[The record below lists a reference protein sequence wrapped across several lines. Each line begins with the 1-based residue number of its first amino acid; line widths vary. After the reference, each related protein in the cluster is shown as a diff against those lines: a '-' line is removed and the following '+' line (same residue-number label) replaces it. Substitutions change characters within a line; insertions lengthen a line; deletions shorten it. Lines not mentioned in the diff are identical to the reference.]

1 MINNAPI
8 FIFIPRF
15 TSRKWYPL
23 TIGLLIDGKK
33 QLCQS
38 CKVPLR
44 RRSIPI
50 FFRYWRMCIL
60 NVKRN
65 VCALFVLRRPIIFCL
80 IFRSSSQQ
88 ENNNLLQLNT
98 HDNRTCCDLIKN
110 YIYNSGFINIVF
122 VADVMTSICEKRFI
136 MSRVTLNIT
145 LFRVFL
151 TTRQQ
156 HGRSSWKWWMVEIK
170 ND

>member
-1 MINNAPI
+1 MPAYSYLFLDLRQESDILL
-8 FIFIPRF
+8 
-15 TSRKWYPL
+15 PL
-23 TIGLLIDGKK
+23 GVLIDGKK

-110 YIYNSGFINIVF
+110 YIYNSGFVYQYC
-122 VADVMTSICEKRFI
+122 VCRWCDDVY
-136 MSRVTLNIT
+136 L
-145 LFRVFL
+145 
-151 TTRQQ
+151 
-156 HGRSSWKWWMVEIK
+156 WKKKIHYVPGYSK
-170 ND
+170 YYVV

>member
-1 MINNAPI
+1 MPPYSYLFLDLRQESDIL
-8 FIFIPRF
+8 
-15 TSRKWYPL
+15 SPL
-23 TIGLLIDGKK
+23 GVLIDGKK

-38 CKVPLR
+38 CKCTWEAFLLQTR
-44 RRSIPI
+44 
-50 FFRYWRMCIL
+50 RMCIF

-110 YIYNSGFINIVF
+110 YIYNSGFVYQYC
-122 VADVMTSICEKRFI
+122 VRRWCDDVY
-136 MSRVTLNIT
+136 L
-145 LFRVFL
+145 
-151 TTRQQ
+151 
-156 HGRSSWKWWMVEIK
+156 WKKIHYVPGYSTYYVVWG
-170 ND
+170 

>member
-1 MINNAPI
+1 MPAYSYL
-8 FIFIPRF
+8 FIDLRQEGDILL
-15 TSRKWYPL
+15 PL
-23 TIGLLIDGKK
+23 GVLIDGKK

-38 CKVPLR
+38 YKVPLR

-98 HDNRTCCDLIKN
+98 LNDNRTCCDLIKN
-110 YIYNSGFINIVF
+110 YIYNSGLFINIVF
-122 VADVMTSICEKRFI
+122 VADVMTSICEKKI
-136 MSRVTLNIT
+136 HYVPGNSKYYV
-145 LFRVFL
+145 V
-151 TTRQQ
+151 
-156 HGRSSWKWWMVEIK
+156 
-170 ND
+170 